1 MKNYLEEWMAEN
13 FVKIGVPFVFDG
25 IDAKFCI
32 DVSPKEDK
40 YKLFIK
46 RQPGDMSEETANEK
60 VIEGLYAIVN
70 GKEAIYEND
79 SVKCPICGCSMMICY
94 ENGLYYARCGRCM
107 MRSEE
112 YINIDMLKKWSG
124 RIKETVEKGNSV
136 SLTTME
142 KVANILGVKMDEFFA
157 VKRSENG
164 LMVRT
169 FKLDKYG
176 LKNEFGEYNH
186 FALNMLLNGD
196 YEVVR

>member
-32 DVSPKEDK
+32 DVAPKEDK
-40 YKLFIK
+40 YKLFII

-60 VIEGLYAIVN
+60 VIEGLYAVMD

-112 YINIDMLKKWSG
+112 YINIDTLKTWSE
-124 RIKETVEKGNSV
+124 RIKETVEKREQCISNH
-136 SLTTME
+136 
-142 KVANILGVKMDEFFA
+142 
-157 VKRSENG
+157 NG
-164 LMVRT
+164 KSCQYIR
-169 FKLDKYG
+169 G
-176 LKNEFGEYNH
+176 KNG
-186 FALNMLLNGD
+186 
-196 YEVVR
+196 

>member
-32 DVSPKEDK
+32 DVAPKEDK
-40 YKLFIK
+40 YKLFIIIK
-46 RQPGDMSEETANEK
+46 PGDMSEETNNEK
-60 VIEGLYAIVN
+60 VIEGLYAIMN
-70 GKEAIYEND
+70 GEEAIYEND

-112 YINIDMLKKWSG
+112 YINIDTLKKWSE

-142 KVANILGVKMDEFFA
+142 KVANILGVRMDTWFA
-157 VKRSENG
+157 VKRKEG
-164 LMVRT
+164 KKVDT
-169 FKLDKYG
+169 YKLDKRG
-176 LKNEFGEYNH
+176 LKSSVEEYNH
-186 FALNMLLNGD
+186 FALTMLLNGD